1 MQSEKKKKIKKK
13 KKKKIFFK
21 KVKKTLQHHIYALD
35 TGYFISMQNEGC
47 RMTTEQWL

>member
-1 MQSEKKKKIKKK
+1 MQSEKKKKKEKKK
-13 KKKKIFFK
+13 RKKFFK
-21 KVKKTLQHHIYALD
+21 KVKKTLQRHIYPLD